1 MYLNTSFYYEKN
13 SLFSYKKYSKIKFLC
28 YNCYDRGGV
37 MKNNRGQA
45 LVEFVIILPVLL
57 LLIFALIDFGRII
70 VCRNHLEGVMSE
82 ISNLTEEEI
91 PTYLNKDKD
100 YKITYSVKVDDYRNI
115 TLSTKLDLIT
125 PGLKSVL
132 SNPYTV
138 KVERSIVY
146 E

>member
-1 MYLNTSFYYEKN
+1 
-13 SLFSYKKYSKIKFLC
+13 
-28 YNCYDRGGV
+28 

>member
-1 MYLNTSFYYEKN
+1 
-13 SLFSYKKYSKIKFLC
+13 
-28 YNCYDRGGV
+28 

-132 SNPYTV
+132 SNPYIV

>member
-1 MYLNTSFYYEKN
+1 
-13 SLFSYKKYSKIKFLC
+13 
-28 YNCYDRGGV
+28 

-45 LVEFVIILPVLL
+45 LIEFVLILPVLL

-70 VCRNHLEGVMSE
+70 VCKSHLEGVMNE
-82 ISNLTEEEI
+82 VSNLSEDDI
-91 PTYLNKDKD
+91 AIYLRRDKD
-100 YKITYSVKVDDYRNI
+100 YKITYVVTTDEYKNI

-125 PGLKSVL
+125 PGLKNVL
-132 SNPYTV
+132 SNPYVV

>member
-1 MYLNTSFYYEKN
+1 
-13 SLFSYKKYSKIKFLC
+13 
-28 YNCYDRGGV
+28 

-45 LVEFVIILPVLL
+45 LIEFVLILPVLL

-70 VCRNHLEGVMSE
+70 VCKSHLEGVMNE
-82 ISNLTEEEI
+82 VVKLPDEEI
-91 PTYLNKDKD
+91 NAYLKKDSD
-100 YKITYSVKVDDYRNI
+100 YKITYTIKTDEYKNI

-125 PGLKSVL
+125 PGLKNIL
-132 SNPYTV
+132 SNPYSV

>member
-1 MYLNTSFYYEKN
+1 
-13 SLFSYKKYSKIKFLC
+13 
-28 YNCYDRGGV
+28 

-70 VCRNHLEGVMSE
+70 VCKSHLEGVMNE
-82 ISNLTEEEI
+82 ISSLSDDEARN
-91 PTYLNKDKD
+91 YLGKDKD
-100 YKITYSVKVDDYRNI
+100 YKITYNVKLDEYKNI
-115 TLSTKLDLIT
+115 TLTTKLDLIT
-125 PGLKSVL
+125 PGLKRVL
-132 SNPYTV
+132 TNPYTV